1 MIWILPSNRDLDV
14 FNVESRNI
22 LAFSARGSAR
32 EPKVLIPL
40 CAPETLDAFCTNN
53 ECYSL
58 KTRS

>member
-32 EPKVLIPL
+32 ETKCLIPL
-40 CAPETLDAFCTNN
+40 CVTETLDAFCTNN
-53 ECYSL
+53 ECYSSNN
-58 KTRS
+58 RS